1 MFIVIDGIDGS
12 WKTTQIQRVQK
23 ALEAKWKTVKLYNFP
38 QYGSQSAYFVEK
50 YLAWDYWNDLSPKL
64 SSLFYALDRFD
75 GKKDLEQDIQ
85 DFDFIL
91 SDRYVSANM
100 IHQGGKIKDASER
113 NEFFEW
119 INDLEHNICRIPAP
133 DKVLFLHV
141 SPETSKKLVSKRWDK
156 KDIHE
161 RDVSHTE
168 NAYQSA
174 LFLSNL
180 YDNWIEI
187 VCEQDWDILSEEMIT
202 EMILKERL

>member
-12 WKTTQIQRVQK
+12 WKTTQIQRVKK
-23 ALEAKWKTVKLYNFP
+23 ALESEWKTVKLYNFP

-50 YLAWDYWNDLSPKL
+50 YLAWDYGNDLSPKL

-75 GKKDLEQDIQ
+75 GKKDLEQDIK

-100 IHQGGKIKDASER
+100 IHQGGKIKDTSER

-119 INDLEHNICRIPAP
+119 INDLEHNICSIPHP

-141 SPETSKKLVSKRWDK
+141 SPEMSQRLVSKRWDK

-161 RDVSHTE
+161 SDTSHTK

-174 LFLSNL
+174 LSLADL
-180 YDNWIEI
+180 YDNWVEI
-187 VCEQDWDILSEEMIT
+187 VCEQSGNMLSEEAIT
-202 EMILKERL
+202 EMILKEIL